1 MYLTASISSRGKI
14 HYNAS
19 AFYIVSRRIICI
31 LIYSSLLFL
40 LAPISQRSYMKSR
53 VFSVLVVVLSLSAV
67 PSDQISFCREEGL
80 VRYVRDNGT
89 NTPACLI
96 SSNPRD
102 TPCRTINYALL
113 EDDSEGTV
121 VDDDCSSKSVTP
133 DNLCIRLEDG
143 VHRLTGEAQA
153 TGMTGLVIEAV
164 NPHRATIRC
173 RRFPNDTPGQFDNLA
188 LICSTNILLD
198 GVIVENCG
206 PANSGIYAQ
215 FSEDITIQNT
225 IFRLV
230 DSDLQQ

>member
-1 MYLTASISSRGKI
+1 MVYK
-14 HYNAS
+14 
-19 AFYIVSRRIICI
+19 
-31 LIYSSLLFL
+31 YSSLFSVYLVTQ
-40 LAPISQRSYMKSR
+40 QRDMKLR
-53 VFSVLVVVLSLSAV
+53 VFFIPVAVLLLPSLV
-67 PSDQISFCREEGL
+67 PSDQTSFCKEGGL

-113 EDDSEGTV
+113 EDDSEGTL
-121 VDDDCSSKSVTP
+121 VDDDCSNKSVTP

-153 TGMTGLVIEAV
+153 TGVTGLVIEAV

-173 RRFPNDTPGQFDNLA
+173 REFPNNTPGQWDGLA
-188 LICSTNILLD
+188 LICSTNTLLD
-198 GVIVENCG
+198 GVILENCG
-206 PANSGIYAQ
+206 PVPAAIYSH

-230 DSDLQQ
+230 DSDLQG